1 MIKNIG
7 LSLIIFLSSCD
18 NSKKVKHQKINN
30 HRLSKIEAIK
40 IKEELYK
47 KYSDEIVVNRLHEM
61 ENYVIQINGREIRF
75 DLKFFGIK
83 PETGWE
89 LFFSLHGGGGV
100 LNSVNENSW
109 NRHKTLYNL
118 KNGILLTPRSP
129 TNTWNMWHQEH
140 IDIFF
145 NRLIQN
151 MIAFHDVNPNKIYIL
166 GYSAGGDG
174 VYQIAPRMAD
184 RFAAAAMMAGH
195 PNDAS
200 PLGLRNTGFTIHMGE
215 NDSAYNRNKIAL
227 EWKNKLQELRE
238 NDPSGYHHLVKIYKN
253 KGHWMGG
260 LDTSAISWI
269 SKFTRNPFPKK
280 VVWKQDDIT
289 QERFYWLK
297 VIEPLKKSLLIA
309 NITNQ
314 TIIIEKTSISNF
326 IIRVNDFLLDM
337 DRNII
342 VKYMGVEIFNSI
354 VFRNR
359 NTIEESI
366 DEYGDPKS
374 VYFGEIPISLNI
386 LE

>member
-326 IIRVNDFLLDM
+326 IIRVNDYLLDM

>member
-1 MIKNIG
+1 
-7 LSLIIFLSSCD
+7 
-18 NSKKVKHQKINN
+18 
-30 HRLSKIEAIK
+30 
-40 IKEELYK
+40 
-47 KYSDEIVVNRLHEM
+47 
-61 ENYVIQINGREIRF
+61 
-75 DLKFFGIK
+75 
-83 PETGWE
+83 
-89 LFFSLHGGGGV
+89 
-100 LNSVNENSW
+100 
-109 NRHKTLYNL
+109 
-118 KNGILLTPRSP
+118 
-129 TNTWNMWHQEH
+129 
-140 IDIFF
+140 
-145 NRLIQN
+145 

-326 IIRVNDFLLDM
+326 IIRVNDYLLDM